1 MSAKHSRLT
10 LPSSSQKIRK
20 AKARLKQMPK
30 ERQIDLMV
38 AAGVMTEKQATRAK
52 KNLSQAKVIK

>member
-1 MSAKHSRLT
+1 
-10 LPSSSQKIRK
+10 
-20 AKARLKQMPK
+20 MPK

-38 AAGVMTEKQATRAK
+38 AAGVMTEQQATRAK